1 MSMIVCCSSQVLPD
15 HFEDIAHAKAFCD
28 VEKAA
33 RSKGSMLQG
42 VALDVPLAVLSQ
54 QRLHV
59 VKYYVTG
66 PKAADP
72 EAANGAD
79 SEGETMGGATS
90 GESESDNDVHDHRD
104 Y

>member
-42 VALDVPLAVLSQ
+42 VALDVPSGSEPSPVSNDDIPDSVLESFYRGLVFVSVKDAVFQPSSPL
-54 QRLHV
+54 R
-59 VKYYVTG
+59 
-66 PKAADP
+66 A
-72 EAANGAD
+72 
-79 SEGETMGGATS
+79 
-90 GESESDNDVHDHRD
+90 
-104 Y
+104 